1 MNITFMADWKR
12 MTYEYYLSLPKS
24 IIEWKLNAILH
35 KNPRLA
41 TLFDDSIHPLIT
53 KDARICY
60 DVDGENKDFL

>member
-1 MNITFMADWKR
+1 

-24 IIEWKLNAILH
+24 MLEWKLNAIIH

-53 KDARICY
+53 KYARIYY
-60 DVDGENKDFL
+60 DVDGEN